1 MKIKAIN
8 NFNMTSLLNIVVNLL
23 KFFVLEGVI
32 RFACQMRQRTAGL
45 RTNTVEAV
53 SAAVFIA
60 LDNRLNG
67 SDGAVHMAAYV
78 VWGVGFLGAR
88 VIMKQ
93 VAKYLRRQHW
103 GEGLGLWVF
112 GTMGTLRQLGLC
124 RGPV

>member
-8 NFNMTSLLNIVVNLL
+8 NFNMTSLLNIVVSLL
-23 KFFVLEGVI
+23 TFFVLEGVI
-32 RFACQMRQRTAGL
+32 WFACQMRR
-45 RTNTVEAV
+45 RTNTVEVV

-78 VWGVGFLGAR
+78 VRGVGFLGAR

-93 VAKYLRRQHW
+93 VAKHLRDQHW
-103 GEGLGLWVF
+103 GEGLSLWVF
-112 GTMGTLRQLGLC
+112 GTMGTLR
-124 RGPV
+124 